1 MRFIK
6 HIPEM
11 LYPFRRKIAT
21 VALGALACVLGYHAV
36 FGANGM
42 VVYQKKRAEYRELQ
56 MRLAEVQ
63 KENDRLA
70 QENRALKSDAAA
82 IEREARQQLHYT
94 RPGEVIFVAPPP
106 NNPPRSE
113 QPATAQK

>member
-1 MRFIK
+1 
-6 HIPEM
+6 M
-11 LYPFRRKIAT
+11 LYRSRRKLAT
-21 VALGALACVLGYHAV
+21 AGVVVLACVVAYHAV

-42 VVYQKKRAEYRELQ
+42 LVYQKKRAEYRTLQQQLTEL
-56 MRLAEVQ
+56 Q

-70 QENRALKSDAAA
+70 QENRALKSDPAA

-94 RPGEVIFVAPPP
+94 RPGEIIFVAPQR
-106 NNPPRSE
+106 NNPPRTE